1 MSKNKKV
8 KNKNQRK
15 YDRGQIFVK
24 VIAGILAL
32 LMVIGALATI
42 GFALIR

>member
-8 KNKNQRK
+8 KNEKQRK

-24 VIAGILAL
+24 VTAGVLAL
-32 LMVIGALATI
+32 LMVAGVLATL
-42 GFALIR
+42 GFALLR

>member
-8 KNKNQRK
+8 KNEKQRK

-24 VIAGILAL
+24 VVAGILAI
-32 LMVIGALATI
+32 LMVAATLATL
-42 GFALIR
+42 GFALLG

>member
-8 KNKNQRK
+8 KNQNQRK

-24 VIAGILAL
+24 VTAGILAL
-32 LMVIGALATI
+32 LMVIGALATV
-42 GFALIR
+42 GFALLG